1 VADAPAVPAVAV
13 TDDGKTQKLTQC
25 ADLNARRKWQDL
37 ADCAAGLDAA
47 GLKDK
52 AKEFRTKATQETA
65 NEATDGKIRLAL
77 QHGSL
82 KEAQLLLKGMSQDS
96 VYHKSLSDLFDKA
109 DATNFDDAK
118 KKVNGY
124 LNGHDCAGLKRFQ
137 SQQQTGA
144 TGTERVVTLV
154 NGAVARCNPEKPPIE
169 PPITRTPAGKGSANP
184 TGTGSGSAQP
194 LPLPPPP
201 KPGCDPALNV
211 DEAIA
216 SAAAQYNNGFSS
228 TAYSILVKALN
239 CKQTVHM
246 YQLAALYACGARDI
260 TNAKYYFAK
269 IPTPQQSGIEQRC
282 QQEGLN
288 VRGP

>member
-1 VADAPAVPAVAV
+1 V
-13 TDDGKTQKLTQC
+13 GSC
-25 ADLNARRKWQDL
+25 RKGGISSSESKRVLL
-37 ADCAAGLDAA
+37 A
-47 GLKDK
+47 
-52 AKEFRTKATQETA
+52 ERHRTKATQETA

-96 VYHKSLSDLFDKA
+96 VYHKSLSDVFDKA

-137 SQQQTGA
+137 SQQTGA
-144 TGTERVVTLV
+144 TGTERVVALV
-154 NGAVARCNPEKPPIE
+154 NGAVARCNPEKAPPE
-169 PPITRTPAGKGSANP
+169 PPINRTPAGKGSANP

-194 LPLPPPP
+194 PLPPPLPP
-201 KPGCDPALNV
+201 KPGCDLPNV
-211 DEAIA
+211 DEAVA
-216 SAAAQYNNGFSS
+216 NAAIQYNNGFAS
-228 TAYSILVKALN
+228 TALGILVKALN
-239 CKQTVHM
+239 CKQTIHM

-260 TNAKYYFAK
+260 TNAKFYFAK